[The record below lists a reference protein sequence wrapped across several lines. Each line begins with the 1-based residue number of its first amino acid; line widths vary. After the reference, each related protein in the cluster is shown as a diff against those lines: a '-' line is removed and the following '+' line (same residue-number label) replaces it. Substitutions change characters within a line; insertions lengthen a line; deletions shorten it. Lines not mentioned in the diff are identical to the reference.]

1 MRSKKETGPSCPV
14 NLDSYIMV
22 MSSRTNPESTNE
34 DRQNTWSQVAYIYI
48 HRCGAVMKTMLRNMF
63 VDRKQTCSHS
73 NTDKNTL
80 ANILLQKNFYIE
92 KLGAFSIFKHRP
104 RTGVA

>member
-34 DRQNTWSQVAYIYI
+34 DRQNTWSQVAYIYTQVWSSDGNYAKE
-48 HRCGAVMKTMLRNMF
+48 HVCGQKADLF
-63 VDRKQTCSHS
+63 
-73 NTDKNTL
+73 TL
-80 ANILLQKNFYIE
+80 KY
-92 KLGAFSIFKHRP
+92 R
-104 RTGVA
+104 